1 MKRKITAA
9 ILFILAI
16 SVVLSSCGGDVDPW
30 KSAIY
35 TENATLGTG
44 AKCITVEILCGEN
57 AITLTLNTDET
68 TVGAALYA
76 LELTNDPSFFDVLN
90 GVLASWANDQAYWA
104 FYVGDAMSNVG
115 VDAVE
120 ISGGENFKFVYTK

>member
-9 ILFILAI
+9 LFLALVI
-16 SVVLSSCGGDVDPW
+16 SVVLSSCGGGVDPW
-30 KSAIY
+30 DNATY
-35 TENATLGTG
+35 TENVTLGTG
-44 AKCITVEILCGEN
+44 AKCITVEIVCGEN
-57 AITLTLNTDET
+57 AITLTINTDEA

-90 GVLASWANDQAYWA
+90 GVLASWANDMAYWA
-104 FYVGDAMSNVG
+104 FYVGDTISGVG

-120 ISGGENFKFVYTK
+120 ICGGESFKFVYTK